1 MGSAGLHSSPDSQ
14 TFSFLP
20 LTSREITQMAEV
32 VFGTS
37 NSNFTC
43 FRSLRYFD
51 QKKNVL
57 VMFHDKISHQKSD
70 TKDNRKRRVKNKW
83 ILACRNVKIEQQ
95 EEEEER
101 PAPPVPDKWICSK
114 KSNNFKQLLRGT
126 SYGNINVRGSNSS
139 AIDRHK
145 HRVNSTSK
153 LTKTNREK
161 SFSLENLLGNQV

>member
-1 MGSAGLHSSPDSQ
+1 MGSAGLHSSPDGQ
-14 TFSFLP
+14 TTFSFLP
-20 LTSREITQMAEV
+20 S
-32 VFGTS
+32 F
-37 NSNFTC
+37 
-43 FRSLRYFD
+43 
-51 QKKNVL
+51 
-57 VMFHDKISHQKSD
+57 SD

-83 ILACRNVKIEQQ
+83 ILACRNIKIEQQ
-95 EEEEER
+95 EEEER

-145 HRVNSTSK
+145 HRVNSNSK